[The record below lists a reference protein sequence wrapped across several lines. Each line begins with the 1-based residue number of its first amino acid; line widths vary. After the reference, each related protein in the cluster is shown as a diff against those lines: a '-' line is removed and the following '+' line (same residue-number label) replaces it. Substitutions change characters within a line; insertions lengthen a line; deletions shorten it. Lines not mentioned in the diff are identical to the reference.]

1 MSANNRDDSDVLE
14 ERIDRIL
21 EKTPELVQLHTD
33 EAYGSLENDDKLGAR
48 GVEQI
53 QTSIRGQ

>member
-33 EAYGSLENDDKLGAR
+33 EAYASLENDDKLGAR

-53 QTSIRGQ
+53 QTSIMGQ